1 MSILTVFH
9 PCSGGTGL
17 RHAYSAG
24 DIIIG
29 GLVPV
34 HLSTNRSTTLGP
46 LSCIQ
51 YDFRTFLHTQ
61 VLIYAIR
68 EINQRTPKVLPNI
81 TLGYDIYDT
90 CGDVSIAILATLQ
103 LLQKQPN
110 PQSCQ
115 LNEDIQSTLT
125 EPKTKVVIG
134 DRYSE
139 VSIAVARVVALSSV
153 TQISYAST
161 SGLLSEKLKF
171 PTFLRTITSDKF
183 QTKAIAELVKLFH
196 WKTVAIIGSDDEY
209 GKYGSDALTV
219 IFNQELICIEFVD
232 ILPGD
237 FSQNNSKTHT
247 WLNTLVKK
255 INESTA
261 EAIIIF
267 TKDANVGIIME
278 AAIKYNFNRTWIASD
293 SWSTSAE
300 VSKMPGIELAG
311 QVFGFI
317 SKRNE
322 VPGFDAYVKSR
333 FNKTT
338 NAFLDDF
345 NARYKLCSEQAE
357 SEGKINCTNRQL
369 GQEQCLPLSCLAGYI
384 DQDESYNAYVAV
396 QVIAEGLRNLLKCD
410 SQRCERSASF
420 TALELLKEIQNIKLT
435 LNSTNI
441 FFNASGD
448 PSLPYDIVHW
458 STPECS
464 HCKHIE
470 SIGEYWPDGTI
481 KVDKHFSKM
490 LRVNVTIYNCSKTCK
505 PGYELKGTSKK
516 CCKDC
521 VQCAD
526 GEYSPANGDKCKSCS
541 NTSYSSPAK
550 DKCLDKTE
558 EFLHWSDPLI
568 IILTFL
574 ESFGII
580 VTVVFAVLFMIYRN
594 SPIVKAVGGYLC
606 FLELISLL
614 ACFCLAFTFT
624 GRPTRASCMAGLPLF
639 GIAFSLCIS
648 CILANLLQILVGFSF
663 DLKIGSWMKKLNQP
677 AAVVTVVSGI
687 QLALCVPWLYYY
699 PPYPYMDIV
708 GTSIVL
714 HCHKGSEELFI
725 AMLGYNAFLGLI
737 CFLFAFKGKQLP
749 DLYKN
754 ASLITVSMLVF
765 LIIWILFI
773 PIYINLVG
781 KYKRAVECTAI
792 LISSYSILGGHLAPK
807 CYIML
812 FRKEMNDETAIT
824 EYIRKHYEKNGMAVL
839 KL

>member
-1 MSILTVFH
+1 SISTMFLCVCVSILTVFH

-29 GLVPV
+29 GLKTYAVAKMNSV
-34 HLSTNRSTTLGP
+34 VNFIFCR
-46 LSCIQ
+46 

-410 SQRCERSASF
+410 SQRHLSTF
-420 TALELLKEIQNIKLT
+420 T
-435 LNSTNI
+435 
-441 FFNASGD
+441 
-448 PSLPYDIVHW
+448 
-458 STPECS
+458 
-464 HCKHIE
+464 
-470 SIGEYWPDGTI
+470 
-481 KVDKHFSKM
+481 
-490 LRVNVTIYNCSKTCK
+490 
-505 PGYELKGTSKK
+505 
-516 CCKDC
+516 
-521 VQCAD
+521 
-526 GEYSPANGDKCKSCS
+526 GDKCKSCS

-824 EYIRKHYEKNGMAVL
+824 EYIRKHYEKNAETSLYSLAIRVWSYNLCTACIYATYTDLDANLFLIILSDMSQAVESTNGMSL
-839 KL
+839 

>member
-1 MSILTVFH
+1 MFLCVCVSILTVFH

-34 HLSTNRSTTLGP
+34 HLSTNRSPTPGP

-110 PQSCQ
+110 PLSCQ

-134 DRYSE
+134 ETHSE

-384 DQDESYNAYVAV
+384 DQDKSYNAY
-396 QVIAEGLRNLLKCD
+396 
-410 SQRCERSASF
+410 
-420 TALELLKEIQNIKLT
+420 
-435 LNSTNI
+435 
-441 FFNASGD
+441 
-448 PSLPYDIVHW
+448 
-458 STPECS
+458 
-464 HCKHIE
+464 
-470 SIGEYWPDGTI
+470 
-481 KVDKHFSKM
+481 
-490 LRVNVTIYNCSKTCK
+490 VTIYNCSKTCK

-521 VQCAD
+521 VQHL
-526 GEYSPANGDKCKSCS
+526 STFTGDKCKSCS

-824 EYIRKHYEKNGMAVL
+824 EYIRKHYEKNAETSLYSLAIRVWSYNLNSCICKLHKDLDANLFLIILLDMSQAVESTNGMSLQIYLNDHINGTDQILWERV
-839 KL
+839 